1 MRYSIFASLMEILVR
16 KAESADV
23 KDILLLIKELALFE
37 KAPEAV
43 INTEEQLLEDGFG
56 AHPEFQAL
64 VAVNSET
71 KETVGMALFY
81 NAYSTW
87 KGKYLFLDDL
97 VVSEKYRRN
106 GVGEQLIQAFLK
118 EAKKQEVHF
127 VKWQVLH
134 WNSPAIEFY
143 KKLGVEFDEEW
154 IDCKKLI

>member
-1 MRYSIFASLMEILVR
+1 
-16 KAESADV
+16 
-23 KDILLLIKELALFE
+23 
-37 KAPEAV
+37 
-43 INTEEQLLEDGFG
+43 
-56 AHPEFQAL
+56 
-64 VAVNSET
+64 
-71 KETVGMALFY
+71 MALFY